1 MRGIL
6 AGVVLTMVAGCISE
20 PATAPSPPGGV
31 PPEPAP
37 PAMAPPELAPPE
49 LAPSPPSRNEQPL
62 QNAMADPAVVAQLEA
77 LVKAL
82 PADDVG
88 LLARIHYATH
98 TADFERARAFYRTL
112 GYTQGIRD
120 FPLTNTHQMARA
132 LGMFNLCQ
140 YELADG
146 EVLALPG
153 AVSPAAIDLL
163 QYKTPFNPD
172 PPYELPNHLGAA
184 YAAFHT
190 ADLDADV
197 TVLAGMNADML
208 SAPYGEPGTRFVFF
222 RDPDGVL
229 YRLQEGD
236 PAAPLKE
243 GGMQIYDMPY
253 VAINVSDLGKSIAFY
268 QRLGYVVEGEI
279 ADHTGSAEEAAA
291 YGLRGEIRTRS
302 VTIKLPRGDGHQL
315 RLTQWLA
322 PFDPSPVYPPP
333 INHIGIH
340 RIAVVV
346 ANLDRAVNILKA
358 EGVPFLSEIA
368 ACCSGTGED
377 ESGIVHLPDPDGVFI
392 ELVGLIRKRGLQPQ
406 PEGCPPLQ
414 IKTRSG

>member
-6 AGVVLTMVAGCISE
+6 AGVVLTMVAGCASGPEAE
-20 PATAPSPPGGV
+20 PPPQD
-31 PPEPAP
+31 PAP
-37 PAMAPPELAPPE
+37 PPASNA
-49 LAPSPPSRNEQPL
+49 QPI

-82 PADDVG
+82 PPDDIG

-98 TADFERARAFYRTL
+98 TPDFDRARAFYRTL

-132 LGMFNLCQ
+132 LGMFDVCQ

-146 EVLALPG
+146 EVMALPG
-153 AVSPAAIDLL
+153 AANPAAIDLL
-163 QYKTPFNPD
+163 QYKVPFNGD

-184 YAAFHT
+184 YAAFNT
-190 ADLDADV
+190 TDLDADV
-197 TVLAGMNADML
+197 ATLASIGADML
-208 SAPYGEPGTRFVFF
+208 SAPYGEAGSRFVFF

-229 YRLQEGD
+229 YRLQESGAE
-236 PAAPLKE
+236 AAEQKE
-243 GGMQIYDMPY
+243 GMQIYDMPY

-268 QRLGYVVEGEI
+268 KRLGYVVDGEFV
-279 ADHTGSAEEAAA
+279 DHTGSAEEAAA
-291 YGLRGEIRTRS
+291 YGLTGEIRTRS
-302 VTIKLPRGDGHQL
+302 VTIKVPRGDGHQL

-322 PFDPSPVYPPP
+322 PVDLSPVYPPP

-346 ANLDRAVNILKA
+346 AHLDRAVNILKA
-358 EGVPFLSEIA
+358 EGVPFLSEVA

-392 ELVGLIRKRGLQPQ
+392 ELVGAISKRGLQPQ
-406 PEGCPPLQ
+406 PEGCPPLE
-414 IKTRSG
+414 IKTRDG